1 MRAGSPG
8 RPLRARA
15 TEVMRLLRDRVGDD
29 MVLIGVG
36 GITTPED
43 ALERLEAGADLLQAY
58 TAFIYEGPWW
68 PARMN
73 AALARRSPGR
83 PALRQENR

>member
-1 MRAGSPG
+1 MPSGRRAPI
-8 RPLRARA
+8 RPPLRARA
-15 TEVMRLLRDRVGDD
+15 TEVVRLLRDRVGPDLT
-29 MVLIGVG
+29 LIGVG

-58 TAFIYEGPWW
+58 TGFVYEGPWW

-73 AALARRSPGR
+73 ARLTAQRVSP
-83 PALRQENR
+83 